1 MMERRHCLV
10 IGGTRGIGR
19 AFVRLLAARE
29 DHTLS
34 VIGRR
39 PPSEPDERLPG
50 VRSWAVD
57 VLDEGQLTTV
67 LGEVIRQHGKLHELV
82 CFQKYR
88 GDGEAWAGELA
99 TSLTATKWLIER
111 LAEEFDPMA
120 DDRAIVLVS
129 SIASCFVAEEQPAS
143 YHVAKAGLIQMARYY
158 AATLGPRRIRV
169 NAVSPGTILKA
180 ESREFYLA
188 NEPLLELYR
197 RITPL
202 DRMGTAEEV
211 AQVIAFLCSPKASW
225 MTGQNLV
232 VDGGVSLQAHE
243 SLARKLADFSQL
255 RVTRQ
260 PSESPR

>member
-1 MMERRHCLV
+1 MMEKRHCLV

-19 AFVRLLAARE
+19 AFVRLLAGQA
-29 DHTLS
+29 DHALS

-39 PPSEPDERLPG
+39 PGSESDEPLPG
-50 VRSWAVD
+50 VRSWTAD
-57 VLDEGQLTTV
+57 VLDEERLTVV
-67 LGEVIRQHGKLHELV
+67 LREVMRAQGKLHELV

-88 GDGEAWAGELA
+88 GDGEAWDGELA
-99 TSLTATKWLIER
+99 TSLTATKRLIER

-129 SIASCFVAEEQPAS
+129 SIASRFVAEEQPAS
-143 YHVAKAGLIQMARYY
+143 YHVAKAGLVQMARYY
-158 AATLGPRRIRV
+158 ATTLGPRGIRV

-180 ESREFYLA
+180 ESRAFYLA
-188 NEPLLELYR
+188 NEPLAELYR

-225 MTGQNLV
+225 ITGQNLV
-232 VDGGVSLQAHE
+232 VDGGVSLQTHE
-243 SLARKLADFSQL
+243 SMARKLADLGQL

-260 PSESPR
+260 PSVSPR